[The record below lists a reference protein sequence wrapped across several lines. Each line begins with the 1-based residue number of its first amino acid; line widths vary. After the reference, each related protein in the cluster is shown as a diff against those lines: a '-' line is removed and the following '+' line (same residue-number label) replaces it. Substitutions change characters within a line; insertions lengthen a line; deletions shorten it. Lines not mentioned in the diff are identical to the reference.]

1 MNLVCR
7 VYKPTTFLPQLVVSE
22 CFSNDRMMGLHFLL
36 VCFVRPTSEEARGA
50 WWCMGTMGT
59 KTFTVGSFGLHPR
72 TRPNGKR
79 NYGGIWWWYVVVI
92 NGSASS
98 CCNVFQAAKT
108 DESYD
113 LLHLQCVE
121 LLAKVFSKLLQ
132 WSSSIISSAL
142 VPHIS
147 GLCVHGLQTGVQTC
161 LTFNP
166 VIWLRQYV
174 LCKPHSIGLAKFD
187 KDMND
192 MNEHMELICNS
203 PIWTWFA
210 AFTNQP
216 LVWGNSLFF
225 NWSNDGLALPL
236 GLLRSSHLWRSSWCM
251 MVHGNHGN

>member
-7 VYKPTTFLPQLVVSE
+7 VYKPTTFLGQLVVFQ
-22 CFSNDRMMGLHFLL
+22 CFSIDRMMALHFLL
-36 VCFVRPTSEEARGA
+36 VLFVRPTSEEARGA

-142 VPHIS
+142 RTLRSWFTDRCSNFFEFQSRHLATSV
-147 GLCVHGLQTGVQTC
+147 CALQTS
-161 LTFNP
+161 FNR
-166 VIWLRQYV
+166 V
-174 LCKPHSIGLAKFD
+174 G
-187 KDMND
+187 
-192 MNEHMELICNS
+192 
-203 PIWTWFA
+203 
-210 AFTNQP
+210 
-216 LVWGNSLFF
+216 
-225 NWSNDGLALPL
+225 
-236 GLLRSSHLWRSSWCM
+236 
-251 MVHGNHGN
+251 